1 MREYAEKASNNEVAE
16 YARLYAAELENMKNE
31 RRAMAKVSWIV
42 ISGEADRPG
51 APGNPVQRIRERM
64 AILQEAFRSR
74 AGIIMTPLTTTEE
87 VIDTFQQI
95 MLPEK
100 LVKPSEVA
108 KLCLQPIKFN
118 IKGLISTG
126 TN

>member
-1 MREYAEKASNNEVAE
+1 
-16 YARLYAAELENMKNE
+16 
-31 RRAMAKVSWIV
+31 
-42 ISGEADRPG
+42 
-51 APGNPVQRIRERM
+51 M

-100 LVKPSEVA
+100 LTKPSDVA
-108 KLCLQPIKFN
+108 KLCMHPIKFN
-118 IKGLISTG
+118 IKEMLNMES
-126 TN
+126 